1 MAPPTPAAGAD
12 PAIGR
17 YEALRAVALAGAGG
31 GWRYQLPILAASGLA
46 AWLAQG
52 PALPGPGA
60 DASDAEPRAAMPRA
74 GQSPSAPDPVPPRP
88 ARKGG
93 DAAIPARTS
102 LPATAD
108 IVAVLAQMALSHA
121 RPNPP

>member
-1 MAPPTPAAGAD
+1 M
-12 PAIGR
+12 
-17 YEALRAVALAGAGG
+17 LAGSGG
-31 GWRYQLPILAASGLA
+31 GWRYQLPVLAASGLA

-52 PALPGPGA
+52 PAAGGPVAGA
-60 DASDAEPRAAMPRA
+60 GASDAEPRAAMPRA
-74 GQSPSAPDPVPPRP
+74 GQSPSALDPVPPGP

-93 DAAIPARTS
+93 DAATPARTS
-102 LPATAD
+102 LPVTAD